1 MWTEHTD
8 EMLRFLKE
16 NHEKRDV
23 IVMPDFFHD
32 RLINI
37 NYKVALFSSLIATC

>member
-32 RLINI
+32 RLINKGI
-37 NYKVALFSSLIATC
+37 VNGFKVI